1 MEKIVVL
8 GLGNVLYGDEGFG
21 VRVVERL
28 HANYEIEELQTDT
41 SHVDSV
47 LSMAD
52 ERDHTTQGQNGAHDS
67 SAEASAQK
75 LQVEIIDGGV
85 ESDFIPNI
93 VNDIDKL
100 LIVYTA
106 NYGQK
111 TGTVTSEK
119 TSDLASLHEKVQSEA
134 QNILH
139 DTSYTPPF
147 HTVLKALIENM
158 ESQDKQQTQKQTVV
172 HTISLQPTSMQY
184 GEGLSPNA
192 LASLD
197 NASAMAAHVLEKW
210 GVQISAKESSLFD
223 VPSLALFKG

>member
-28 HANYEIEELQTDT
+28 HANYEIEELQNDA
-41 SHVDSV
+41 SRIDSV
-47 LSMAD
+47 LSMAN
-52 ERDHTTQGQNGAHDS
+52 ERDNMEQTQNNALDT
-67 SAEASAQK
+67 SAEKNEQK
-75 LQVEIIDGGV
+75 LQVEIIDGGID
-85 ESDFIPNI
+85 SDFIPNI
-93 VNDIDKL
+93 INTTDKL

-119 TSDLASLHEKVQSEA
+119 TSDLLSLQQKVQSGA
-134 QNILH
+134 QNTLH
-139 DTSYTPPF
+139 DTNHTPPS
-147 HTVLKALIENM
+147 HTVLNALIENM
-158 ESQDKQQTQKQTVV
+158 ESQDKRDAHRQTVV
-172 HTISLQPTSMQY
+172 HTISLEPTSMQY

-210 GVQISAKESSLFD
+210 GVQISAKESSLFN
-223 VPSLALFKG
+223 VPNLASFKG